1 MTDQAGYQTLS
12 RTMGFIP
19 AKRIERKSRRTNCI
33 DVIEARMKKTLSFW
47 LAGFLMAF
55 SCASY
60 ADADFSWSASETVLC
75 LVHQQAG
82 EPGVPASDR
91 EIGRYVDASTVESL
105 RRDYRRDQL
114 PGGADYFLKAQDYDE
129 RDWLA
134 HIKPG
139 RPLTFSEAVVVP
151 VSFGSRSEVTV
162 LVFFTKRH
170 DGWKIIKVD
179 DMLPYSSP
187 GN

>member
-1 MTDQAGYQTLS
+1 MV
-12 RTMGFIP
+12 FIP
-19 AKRIERKSRRTNCI
+19 GKRIERNSHRTSYI
-33 DVIEARMKKTLSFW
+33 DTIEASMRKALSIWF
-47 LAGFLMAF
+47 ATFLMAF

-60 ADADFSWSASETVLC
+60 ADAATSPGL
-75 LVHQQAG
+75 QAKQFYVWYINKQVNQVF
-82 EPGVPASDR
+82 PLLDR
-91 EIGRYVDASTVESL
+91 ELGRYVDASTVESL
-105 RRDYRRDQL
+105 RRDYKRDQL
-114 PGGADYFLKAQDYDE
+114 PGGADYFLKVQDYDE

-139 RPLTFSEAVVVP
+139 KPLTFGDAVVLP

-162 LVFFTKRH
+162 LVFFTKRR

>member
-1 MTDQAGYQTLS
+1 
-12 RTMGFIP
+12 MGFIP
-19 AKRIERKSRRTNCI
+19 AKRIERKNRRTSCI
-33 DVIEARMKKTLSFW
+33 DVIEASMKKILSFW
-47 LAGFLMAF
+47 FAGFLMAF

-60 ADADFSWSASETVLC
+60 ADALTSLG
-75 LVHQQAG
+75 LQAKQFYVWYINRQVNQVF
-82 EPGVPASDR
+82 PLLDR
-91 EIGRYVDASTVESL
+91 EIGRYVDPSTVESL

-114 PGGADYFLKAQDYDE
+114 PGGADYFLKVQDYDE

-179 DMLPYSSP
+179 DMLPYTSP

>member
-1 MTDQAGYQTLS
+1 
-12 RTMGFIP
+12 
-19 AKRIERKSRRTNCI
+19 
-33 DVIEARMKKTLSFW
+33 MKKTLSLW

-60 ADADFSWSASETVLC
+60 ADALKSPGL
-75 LVHQQAG
+75 QAKQFYVWYINKQTNQIF
-82 EPGVPASDR
+82 PLLDR
-91 EIGRYVDASTVESL
+91 EIDRYVDASTVESL

-114 PGGADYFLKAQDYDE
+114 PGGADYFLKVQDYDE

>member
-1 MTDQAGYQTLS
+1 
-12 RTMGFIP
+12 
-19 AKRIERKSRRTNCI
+19 
-33 DVIEARMKKTLSFW
+33 MKKILSCW
-47 LAGFLMAF
+47 IATFLMAF

-60 ADADFSWSASETVLC
+60 ADAVEAPSLQVKQFYVWYITKQVNQVFPL
-75 LVHQQAG
+75 L
-82 EPGVPASDR
+82 DR
-91 EIGRYVDASTVESL
+91 EIGRYVDASTIESL
-105 RRDYRRDQL
+105 RRDYKLGQL
-114 PGGADYFLKAQDYDE
+114 PGGVDYFMKVQDYDE

-139 RPLTFSEAVVVP
+139 KPLTFGDAVVVP

-162 LVFFTKRH
+162 LVFFTKRR

>member
-1 MTDQAGYQTLS
+1 
-12 RTMGFIP
+12 
-19 AKRIERKSRRTNCI
+19 
-33 DVIEARMKKTLSFW
+33 MKKTLSFW

-60 ADADFSWSASETVLC
+60 ADALTSLG
-75 LVHQQAG
+75 LQAKQFYVWYINKQVNQVF
-82 EPGVPASDR
+82 PLLDR